1 MMIHVLLTQYDL
13 LEGTE
18 TVVAE
23 GIGDLSGDTLVYREK
38 AEPFYFHEV
47 FFSDRRITLERKADI
62 RSVTEL
68 VPMGKGRSTVYSPF
82 GKMELTTVLN
92 GWSREEDRWM
102 AEYKVLSGDD
112 TVLHQRLVWEL
123 KGAAE

>member
-13 LEGTE
+13 LEGTG
-18 TVVAE
+18 TVIAE
-23 GIGDLSGDTLVYREK
+23 GSGNLSGDTLIYREK

-47 FFSDRRITLERKADI
+47 NFTDRKITLERKAEI

-68 VPMGKGRSTVYSPF
+68 VPMGKGTSTVHSPF

-92 GWSREEDRWM
+92 GWSRQEDTWM
-102 AEYKVLSGDD
+102 VEYKVLSGDE